1 MSKIVIFGVS
11 DFAELAHYYLCNDSE
26 HDVVAFCVDG
36 EYLPESKEFCGLPVV
51 SFESVENIYPSN
63 ECQFFAPMSPSNM
76 NQDRARIFYAI
87 KDKGYSL
94 ISYVSSKAFISNN
107 KIGENCFILEDNTL
121 QPFTDI
127 GDNVSLWSGN
137 HIGHHGRI
145 RDHVSFTSHV
155 VMSGHCDIGEYSF
168 LGVNATLRDGIT
180 LAEGTLLAMGGML
193 TKDTEAWGLYTG
205 APAQKSRKSSKDIKF

>member
-26 HDVVAFCVDG
+26 HDVVAFCVDA

-51 SFESVENIYPSN
+51 SFESVESIYPSN

-94 ISYVSSKAFISNN
+94 ISFVSVILFSFNSLSLLISSSRSLMSVAL
-107 KIGENCFILEDNTL
+107 IFTL
-121 QPFTDI
+121 
-127 GDNVSLWSGN
+127 
-137 HIGHHGRI
+137 
-145 RDHVSFTSHV
+145 
-155 VMSGHCDIGEYSF
+155 
-168 LGVNATLRDGIT
+168 
-180 LAEGTLLAMGGML
+180 
-193 TKDTEAWGLYTG
+193 
-205 APAQKSRKSSKDIKF
+205 